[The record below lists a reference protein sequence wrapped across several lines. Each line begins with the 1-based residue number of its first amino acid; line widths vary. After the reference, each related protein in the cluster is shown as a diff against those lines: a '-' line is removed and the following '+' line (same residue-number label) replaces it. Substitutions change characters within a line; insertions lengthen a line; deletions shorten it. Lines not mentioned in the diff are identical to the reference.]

1 MDLAKFRIVRRE
13 KGELLPCHDN
23 RSLSNTKSAGCR
35 QDKKLSDRQLM
46 ENRSWTD
53 CFRKQEERKTP

>member
-46 ENRSWTD
+46 ENRS
-53 CFRKQEERKTP
+53 